1 MAVSRV
7 LGRCLLVS
15 ALLLPVPGWSAEF
28 DDINQLAEQGHTA
41 QALERLNSYL
51 GKQPKD
57 AKALFLKGVLLA
69 ESEKQDDAIKVFKGL
84 TEQYPQLPA
93 PYNNLAVLYAYQ
105 GNYDKAQAALEAA
118 IRTHPSYATA
128 HENLGDIYARMAS
141 ESYSRALQ
149 LDTSNSRAQSKL
161 ALIKDLLP
169 APGQATNNVAL
180 AEPPA
185 PARLATATPAATTP
199 KTVPAPAKPVEAS
212 KPPVKPPVS
221 TPAAV
226 ATPSV
231 PASKPAE
238 AQDVKPA
245 EPPAP
250 VVKAA
255 EPTKTVTAGSEQAIR
270 NAVDTWAKAWAGQNV
285 TQYLASY
292 ATDFKTPN
300 GEPRSSWE
308 ATRKER
314 INKPAKIELKLS
326 NVQVSMDNVHT
337 ATVRFQQFYQSGRLT
352 QRTGKRLVL
361 VQQQGR
367 WLIQQETNR

>member
-7 LGRCLLVS
+7 LGRCLLIS
-15 ALLLPVPGWSAEF
+15 ALLFPLSGWSAEF

-69 ESEKQDDAIKVFKGL
+69 ESEKQDDAIKVFKEL

-161 ALIKDLLP
+161 SLIKDLLP
-169 APGQATNNVAL
+169 SPGQAASNVAL
-180 AEPPA
+180 AEPSPPA
-185 PARLATATPAATTP
+185 KVAAATPAVTTP
-199 KTVPAPAKPVEAS
+199 KATPTKPVETEKPAVELPAS
-212 KPPVKPPVS
+212 KP
-221 TPAAV
+221 
-226 ATPSV
+226 ATPTAPTVS
-231 PASKPAE
+231 ASKPAE
-238 AQDVKPA
+238 AQNVKPTEPSAPVAKPA
-245 EPPAP
+245 EPP
-250 VVKAA
+250 
-255 EPTKTVTAGSEQAIR
+255 KTVAAGSEQAIR
-270 NAVDTWAKAWAGQNV
+270 DAVDTWAKAWAGKNV

-292 ATDFKTPN
+292 AKDFKTPN

-308 ATRKER
+308 ATRKDR
-314 INKPAKIELKLS
+314 LNKPAKIELKLS
-326 NVQVSMDNVHT
+326 NVQVSMDNAHT
-337 ATVRFQQFYQSGRLT
+337 ATVRFQQFYQAGRLT